1 MAIFIAPR
9 RNLIDPSTK
18 LFNTL
23 FIKSFNQY
31 PTVFVKKGF
40 RSKVAWQER
49 LHDQTLLNE

>member
-9 RNLIDPSTK
+9 RNLVDPSTK

-23 FIKSFNQY
+23 SIKSFNQY